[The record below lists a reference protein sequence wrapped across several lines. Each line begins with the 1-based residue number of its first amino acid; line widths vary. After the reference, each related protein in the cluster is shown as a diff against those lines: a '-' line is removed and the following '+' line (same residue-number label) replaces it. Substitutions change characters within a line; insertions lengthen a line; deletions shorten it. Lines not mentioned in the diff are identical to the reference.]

1 VIAWRDQAEQA
12 AEALAKGSRVVIVG
26 RRQLR
31 TWTAEDGAASPLQ

>member
-26 RRQLR
+26 RRQQR